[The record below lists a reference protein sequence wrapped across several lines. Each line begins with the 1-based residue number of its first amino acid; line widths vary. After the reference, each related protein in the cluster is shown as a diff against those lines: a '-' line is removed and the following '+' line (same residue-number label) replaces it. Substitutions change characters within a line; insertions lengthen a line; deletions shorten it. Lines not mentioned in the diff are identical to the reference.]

1 MRRSK
6 KMTKNSKPSKHI
18 CRRTRLVW
26 MAIVL
31 AVGGCSINDEP
42 RPRLGSYATSTP
54 GTNFI
59 DLTNLGEHKYY
70 DGLFEKNGIV
80 YTCEGGH
87 IDIAHL
93 RIGADYT
100 RYLFKRTK
108 HCLMTTDR
116 QFSFKLN
123 VEPSRY
129 YVNLTYPKEWKSLS
143 DEEKEQ
149 IADEVALELAR
160 HFAFTMVTWHEVLTF
175 FGYKSMAFVPEFASA
190 FSWEDNYSNLL
201 GVHLATAAIKDKERD
216 YDTAM
221 TMQIKE
227 ELESLGIQS
236 AASARASAEKMRGVW
251 FEGNFLVTMKVRN
264 MDIGLGDGTVT
275 PLLVPGVCE
284 GAQPRLYPIPT
295 IESLAKYGFSMTLQ
309 VEPQEYEKG
318 QILKVVCPD
327 GGCKRVLLPA
337 DLPIYMDYL
346 EKQAKALGCEVFK

>member
-1 MRRSK
+1 MFDLLR
-6 KMTKNSKPSKHI
+6 
-18 CRRTRLVW
+18 CRQRLLMVF
-26 MAIVL
+26 VL
-31 AVGGCSINDEP
+31 ALTIGGCSINGEP

-59 DLTNLGEHKYY
+59 DLTTLGEHKYY

-100 RYLFKRTK
+100 RYLYLKTK
-108 HCLMTTDR
+108 QELLQGDR
-116 QFSFKLN
+116 HFSFKLN

-129 YVNLTYPKEWKSLS
+129 YVLLTYPENWKQLS
-143 DEEKEQ
+143 DEEKET
-149 IADEVALELAR
+149 IADEVALELGR
-160 HFAFTMVTWHEVLTF
+160 YFTFTMVTWHEVLTF
-175 FGYKSMAFVPEFASA
+175 FGYKSMGFVPEFPSA
-190 FSWEDNYSNLL
+190 FSWEDTYSNLL
-201 GVHLATAAIKDKERD
+201 GIYLATVALQDKELG
-216 YDTAM
+216 YEAAM
-221 TMQIKE
+221 TKRLKE

-236 AASARASAEKMRGVW
+236 AATAKAAAEKMRGVW
-251 FEGNFLVTMKVRN
+251 FEGIVFVTMKVRN

-275 PLLVPGVCE
+275 PMLVPGICE
-284 GAQPRLYPIPT
+284 GALPRSYPVPT
-295 IESLAKYGFSMTLQ
+295 IESLSKYGFRMTLQ

-327 GGCKRVLLPA
+327 GDCKRVLMPT

-346 EKQAKALGCEVFK
+346 EKQLNKMGCEVVK